1 VVNQRE
7 QIKISLSLS
16 LSLSLSPGLSP
27 TDPECVFIT
36 AVPIIKLFAWGEG
49 DSASLQVFINDGA
62 RILCTSDG
70 VCVIIYV

>member
-1 VVNQRE
+1 MVNQRE

-49 DSASLQVFINDGA
+49 DSGGHVLRETLLASIEPFARYFLQM
-62 RILCTSDG
+62 R
-70 VCVIIYV
+70 